1 MRFGLLFALALSVLA
16 VVFAFMNNEDVIV
29 DFAFFETQ
37 GPLALVL
44 ILTFVIGVVVGIL
57 GMLPGRLRKRQEVRA
72 LRKQH
77 QEAPTETPPVVP
89 KGTEPSA

>member
-29 DFAFFETQ
+29 DFGFFETQ

-44 ILTFVIGVVVGIL
+44 ILTFVIGVIVGIL
-57 GMLPGRLRKRQEVRA
+57 GMLPGRLRKQQELRT
-72 LRKQH
+72 LRKH
-77 QEAPTETPPVVP
+77 QTEASPTTPPVVP
-89 KGTEPSA
+89 KGTEPGA